1 MNYAFIALLTVTI
14 GIVGTIVTV
23 FVYSITMPPE
33 KELPSKNPKTRPW
46 AKSDLFN
53 QDALIANKERLIR
66 MMDDHESI
74 LKRNAE
80 RDAKRYRI
88 DRMRAKIIPGIKT
101 GKVIAG
107 SKTFNWDKSKITSLK
122 EEFLSYNYP
131 TATEKKE
138 VSKPFKFSRR
148 AYSNTFNGGVYAM
161 LLR

>member
-23 FVYSITMPPE
+23 FVYSITMPQE
-33 KELPSKNPKTRPW
+33 KELPSKNPKTRPC
-46 AKSDLFN
+46 AESDLFN

-74 LKRNAE
+74 LKRNTE
-80 RDAKRYRI
+80 RDAKRYKI

-107 SKTFNWDKSKITSLK
+107 SKTFNWDTI
-122 EEFLSYNYP
+122 
-131 TATEKKE
+131 EKKE

-148 AYSNTFNGGVYAM
+148 AYSNTFNAGVYAM
-161 LLR
+161 FLR